1 MPNITITLTD
11 TQFKGFEYAALSP
24 EEWAENA
31 VTERC
36 RIAMDEIVQI
46 TVQHCLD
53 NGEAIPLTREAIVS
67 HAFEHGVVK
76 TSAERQA
83 EAALR
88 DAPTDSAID
97 AATTPEEL
105 AAVQPAGLTAI

>member
-11 TQFKGFEYAALSP
+11 TQYKGLEYAALSP
-24 EEWAENA
+24 EEWAINA

-36 RIAMDEIVQI
+36 RIANDEIIQL

-53 NGEAIPLTREAIVS
+53 NGEPIPLTREEIVA

-76 TSAERQA
+76 TVAVIQ
-83 EAALR
+83 
-88 DAPTDSAID
+88 
-97 AATTPEEL
+97 EESKKYSSGVL
-105 AAVQPAGLTAI
+105 